1 MMRQRR
7 SCKERRPIM
16 KFLLSSPSSIK
27 LSYISSITTHARDLP
42 SNAKVTTTFV
52 EVQITGCKVV

>member
-1 MMRQRR
+1 MR
-7 SCKERRPIM
+7 PV
-16 KFLLSSPSSIK
+16 SSPSSIK

-42 SNAKVTTTFV
+42 SNVKETTTFV